1 MFDYLPRGPRVEA
14 KTRTTTQQHTMQLRA
29 SKHYVNRITDAL
41 LGVCLPHQGLFTII
55 FVLCGLLFT
64 PGQSSME
71 FSDRLIGATAKVT
84 EVSTGL
90 QFRSRVDTG
99 ATTSSIHTVA
109 MEIEDIRP
117 IPSDNIGST
126 IRFQITNSEGESHW
140 IQSQIADYVTVQT
153 SEEKGYRY
161 KVPIKLR
168 WKDVE
173 KEVLVTLN
181 DRSKMKYPL
190 LLGRNFLRDDFI
202 VQVALDANE

>member
-1 MFDYLPRGPRVEA
+1 
-14 KTRTTTQQHTMQLRA
+14 
-29 SKHYVNRITDAL
+29 
-41 LGVCLPHQGLFTII
+41 
-55 FVLCGLLFT
+55 
-64 PGQSSME
+64 
-71 FSDRLIGATAKVT
+71 
-84 EVSTGL
+84 
-90 QFRSRVDTG
+90 
-99 ATTSSIHTVA
+99 

-117 IPSDNIGST
+117 IASDNIGST
-126 IRFQITNSEGESHW
+126 IRFQVKNTEGEAHW

-153 SEEKGYRY
+153 SEEKDYRY

-181 DRSKMKYPL
+181 DRSKMNYPL